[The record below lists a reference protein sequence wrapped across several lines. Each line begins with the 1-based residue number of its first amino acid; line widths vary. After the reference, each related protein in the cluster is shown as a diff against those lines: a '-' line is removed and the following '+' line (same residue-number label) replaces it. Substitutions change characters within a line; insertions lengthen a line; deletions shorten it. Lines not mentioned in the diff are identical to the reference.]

1 MKRGGYMIG
10 SGRLVGSAALAL
22 LAACPAIGQQ
32 PAALTA
38 SPPETDGAAE
48 GAVAFTPADFA
59 TFAPRSALDMVEK
72 IPDFVLNAVSDDR
85 GLGQAS
91 ENILIN
97 GERISGKSN
106 DARTTLSRI
115 SASAVQRIELVDG
128 ATLGIPGLT
137 GRVANVIVL
146 SSRIE
151 GQFRWDPQFR
161 RNVDDQ
167 LHTGSISAS
176 GRIGATDFT
185 LSLSNTQGLRRGG
198 AGPEITTDAGGTLLL
213 TRNERVR
220 FAADQPRLAGSLRR
234 EWANGSVLNL
244 NLAGELY
251 IYNQR
256 NAAAAAPNDGTP
268 AYDDLF
274 IATEDEWNF
283 EAGGDYEF
291 ALGVG
296 RLKLIGLQRYEHSPS
311 TSSFTYLDRVP
322 GAVRMGSRFDRVID
336 EDESVIRA
344 EYGWGGSGR
353 EWQAAIEGAYNFI
366 DVAAEIGALQA
377 DGSFALSPLPGG
389 NTFVD
394 EWRGEA
400 TLTRG
405 WSLATGLTLQ
415 TTAGAEYSKI
425 SQTGAGG
432 LSRSFVRPKGSAAL
446 TWVASP
452 RLTVNAS
459 IERQVGQL
467 SFFDFAAFT
476 DIRQGVEQG
485 GNSRLVPEQSW
496 RLDGEVTRSLGSS
509 GSLTLGGYH
518 EWISDIVDQ
527 VPLSATQEGVG
538 NLPSARRWAITGRGT
553 LLFDAIGWRG
563 ARLNGS
569 AEFRGSSVRDP
580 LTGEQRRISRDL
592 RRRWSIDFRHDIP
605 GSELAWGGAISE
617 ERFAPTFRL
626 DQIIDSSLTRPITQM
641 FIEHKNVLGLT
652 VRLTA
657 RNLNDTRDD
666 LRRDVYLDRRDG
678 PLDFRERQ
686 LRRIHLIGV
695 LAISGSF

>member
-1 MKRGGYMIG
+1 MI
-10 SGRLVGSAALAL
+10 SCAAASLIYASASAA
-22 LAACPAIGQQ
+22 QQ
-32 PAALTA
+32 PPQQPPPPVNAASGTMTYTA
-38 SPPETDGAAE
+38 
-48 GAVAFTPADFA
+48 ADFA

-72 IPDFVLNAVSDDR
+72 IPDFVLRAISDDR

-106 DARTTLSRI
+106 DARTALSRI

-161 RNVDDQ
+161 RNVEDQ
-167 LHTGSISAS
+167 LYTGSISAS
-176 GRIGATDFT
+176 GRVGASDFT

-198 AGPEITTDAGGTLLL
+198 VGPQITADASGVLLL
-213 TRNERVR
+213 AREERVQ
-220 FAADQPRLAGSLRR
+220 FHADQPRLSGSLSRT
-234 EWANGSVLNL
+234 WADGSILNV

-251 IYNQR
+251 IFDARFEAESFPQ
-256 NAAAAAPNDGTP
+256 DGT
-268 AYDDLF
+268 ADYDDLF
-274 IATEDEWNF
+274 VQTEDGWNI
-283 EAGGDYEF
+283 EASGDYSF
-291 ALGVG
+291 DVSGG
-296 RLKLIGLQRYEHSPS
+296 RLKLIGLQRYEHSP
-311 TSSFTYLDRVP
+311 TTNEFSFLDRVP
-322 GAVRMGSRFDRVID
+322 AAVRMGSRLDRVLN
-336 EDESVIRA
+336 EGESVGRA
-344 EYGWGGSGR
+344 EYSWGSAGR
-353 EWQAAIEGAYNFI
+353 EWQLALEGAYNFL
-366 DVAAEIGALQA
+366 DVATEFGALQP
-377 DGSFALSPLPGG
+377 DGSATLAPLPGG

-405 WSLATGLTLQ
+405 WSLGTGLTLQ

-446 TWVASP
+446 AWVASP
-452 RLTVNAS
+452 HLTVNAS

-467 SFFDFAAFT
+467 SFFDFSSFT
-476 DIRQGVEQG
+476 DIRQDVAQAA
-485 GNSRLVPEQSW
+485 NTRLVPEQTW
-496 RLDGEVTRSLGSS
+496 RIDGEVIRSLGLS

-518 EWISDIVDQ
+518 EWISDIVDR
-527 VPLSATQEGVG
+527 VPLSPTEEGVG
-538 NLPSARRWAITGRGT
+538 NLPSARRWGVIGRGT
-553 LLFDAIGWRG
+553 LLFDVLGWRG

-580 LTGEQRRISRDL
+580 LTGDNRRISGDL
-592 RRRWSIDFRHDIP
+592 RRRWSVDFRYDIP
-605 GSELAWGGAISE
+605 DSAIALGGAISE
-617 ERFAPTFRL
+617 ERFASTFRL
-626 DQIIDSSLTRPITQM
+626 DQIGDSSLTKPITAV
-641 FIEHKNVLGLT
+641 FVEHKNIFGLT

-678 PLDFRERQ
+678 PLEFRERQ

>member
-1 MKRGGYMIG
+1 MG
-10 SGRLVGSAALAL
+10 SGLVEFAAFGLL
-22 LAACPAIGQQ
+22 LAGATHAQAQQ
-32 PAALTA
+32 T
-38 SPPETDGAAE
+38 SPDSVSTDPVSANGT
-48 GAVAFTPADFA
+48 VTYVPADFA
-59 TFAPRSALDMVEK
+59 RFNPRSALDMVEK
-72 IPDFVLNAVSDDR
+72 IPDFTLIAVSNDR
-85 GLGQAS
+85 GMGQAS
-91 ENILIN
+91 ENVLIN
-97 GERISGKSN
+97 GERTSGKSN

-161 RNVDDQ
+161 RNVEDQ
-167 LHTGSISAS
+167 LYTGSISAS

-185 LSLSNTQGLRRGG
+185 LSLSNTQGLRRAGV
-198 AGPEITTDAGGTLLL
+198 GPEIATDAAGVLLL
-213 TRNERVR
+213 TRDERVS
-220 FAADQPRLAGSLRR
+220 FHADQPRLAGSLRR

-244 NLAGELY
+244 NLASELY
-251 IYNQR
+251 IYDQR
-256 NAAAAAPNDGTP
+256 NTSVATPNDGTP
-268 AYDDLF
+268 VYDDLF
-274 IATEDEWNF
+274 VATEDEWNF

-291 ALGVG
+291 ALGGG

-311 TSSFTYLDRVP
+311 TSAFTFLDRVP
-322 GAVRMGSRFDRVID
+322 GAVRMGSRLDRVID
-336 EDESVIRA
+336 EGESVIRA

-353 EWQAAIEGAYNFI
+353 EWQIAVEGAYNFI
-366 DVAAEIGALQA
+366 DVSADIGRLQA
-377 DGSFALSPLPGG
+377 DGSFTLAPLPGG

-400 TLTRG
+400 TLSRG
-405 WSLATGLTLQ
+405 WHLRTGLTLQ
-415 TTAGAEYSKI
+415 TTAGAEYSMI

-459 IERQVGQL
+459 IERRVGQL
-467 SFFDFAAFT
+467 SFFDFSAFT
-476 DIRQGVEQG
+476 DIRQDVVQA
-485 GNSRLVPEQSW
+485 GNARLVPEQTW
-496 RLDGEVTRSLGSS
+496 RIDAEVIRSLGPS
-509 GSLTLGGYH
+509 GSLTLGSYH

-527 VPLSATQEGVG
+527 VPLSTTQEGVG
-538 NLPSARRWAITGRGT
+538 NLPRARRWAVTGRGT
-553 LLFDAIGWRG
+553 ILFDAIGWRG

-592 RRRWSIDFRHDIP
+592 RRRWSVDFRHDIP
-605 GSELAWGGAISE
+605 GSDLAWGGAISE

-626 DQIIDSSLTRPITQM
+626 DQIIDSSLTRPITQI
-641 FIEHKNVLGLT
+641 FVEHKNVFGLT

-666 LRRDVYLDRRDG
+666 LRRDVYVDRRDG

>member
-1 MKRGGYMIG
+1 MVTY
-10 SGRLVGSAALAL
+10 
-22 LAACPAIGQQ
+22 
-32 PAALTA
+32 
-38 SPPETDGAAE
+38 
-48 GAVAFTPADFA
+48 TPADFA
-59 TFAPRSALDMVEK
+59 NFAPRSALDMVEK
-72 IPDFVLNAVSDDR
+72 IPDFMLLAVSDDR

-106 DARTTLSRI
+106 DARTALSRI

-137 GRVANVIVL
+137 GRVANVVVL

-151 GQFRWDPQFR
+151 GQFRWDPQSR
-161 RNVDDQ
+161 RNVEDQ
-167 LHTGSISAS
+167 LTTGSISAS
-176 GRIGATDFT
+176 GRVGATDFT
-185 LSLSNTQGLRRGG
+185 LSLSNAQGLRRGG
-198 AGPEITTDAGGTLLL
+198 VGPQISTDAGGALLL
-213 TRNERVR
+213 TRDERVT
-220 FAADQPRLAGSLRR
+220 FHADQPRLSGSLSRA
-234 EWANGSVLNL
+234 WANGSILNL

-251 IYNQR
+251 IFDAR
-256 NAAAAAPNDGTP
+256 FEAESFPLDGTP
-268 AYDDLF
+268 DYDDLF
-274 IATEDEWNF
+274 VQTEDEWNI
-283 EAGGDYEF
+283 EAGGDYSF
-291 ALGVG
+291 DVGGG
-296 RLKLIGLQRYEHSPS
+296 RLKLIGLQRYEHSP
-311 TSSFTYLDRVP
+311 TTNEFCFLDRVP
-322 GAVRMGSRFDRVID
+322 GAVRMGSRLDRVID
-336 EDESVIRA
+336 EGESVVRA
-344 EYGWGGSGR
+344 EYSWGSSGH
-353 EWQAAIEGAYNFI
+353 EWQLALEGAYNFL
-366 DVAAEIGALQA
+366 DVATEIGALQP
-377 DGSFALSPLPGG
+377 DGSVTLAPLPGG

-446 TWVASP
+446 AWVASP

-467 SFFDFAAFT
+467 SFFDFSAFT
-476 DIRQGVEQG
+476 DIRQDVAQAA
-485 GNSRLVPEQSW
+485 NTRLVPEQTW
-496 RLDGEVTRSLGSS
+496 RIDGEVIRSLGPS

-518 EWISDIVDQ
+518 EWISDIVDR
-527 VPLSATQEGVG
+527 VPLSPTEEGVG
-538 NLPSARRWAITGRGT
+538 NLPSARRWGVIGRGT
-553 LLFDAIGWRG
+553 LLFDALGWRG
-563 ARLNGS
+563 ARLNGN

-580 LTGEQRRISRDL
+580 LTGEQRRISGDL
-592 RRRWSIDFRHDIP
+592 RRRWSVDFRYDIP
-605 GSELAWGGAISE
+605 GSAIALGGAISE

-626 DQIIDSSLTRPITQM
+626 DQIGDSSLTKPITAV
-641 FIEHKNVLGLT
+641 FVEHKNIFGLT

-678 PLDFRERQ
+678 PLEFRERQ

>member
-48 GAVAFTPADFA
+48 GAVTFTPADFA

-115 SASAVQRIELVDG
+115 SASAVQRIELIDG

-198 AGPEITTDAGGTLLL
+198 VGPEITTDAGGTLLL

-336 EDESVIRA
+336 EGESVIRA

-415 TTAGAEYSKI
+415 TTARLG
-425 SQTGAGG
+425 
-432 LSRSFVRPKGSAAL
+432 RAAC
-446 TWVASP
+446 
-452 RLTVNAS
+452 R
-459 IERQVGQL
+459 
-467 SFFDFAAFT
+467 AA
-476 DIRQGVEQG
+476 
-485 GNSRLVPEQSW
+485 
-496 RLDGEVTRSLGSS
+496 SS
-509 GSLTLGGYH
+509 G
-518 EWISDIVDQ
+518 
-527 VPLSATQEGVG
+527 PK
-538 NLPSARRWAITGRGT
+538 AR
-553 LLFDAIGWRG
+553 
-563 ARLNGS
+563 
-569 AEFRGSSVRDP
+569 
-580 LTGEQRRISRDL
+580 QR
-592 RRRWSIDFRHDIP
+592 
-605 GSELAWGGAISE
+605 
-617 ERFAPTFRL
+617 
-626 DQIIDSSLTRPITQM
+626 
-641 FIEHKNVLGLT
+641 
-652 VRLTA
+652 
-657 RNLNDTRDD
+657 
-666 LRRDVYLDRRDG
+666 
-678 PLDFRERQ
+678 
-686 LRRIHLIGV
+686 
-695 LAISGSF
+695 